1 MERNVIGLRWRT
13 ELHIHLA
20 WLRLKRPPGLVN
32 GAEVGGEAVCISE
45 RMLRDG
51 QVAIVFGVHVEKEDM
66 ASLEMLRTSAGVTA
80 RNLSL
85 YGYLAFSRRVS
96 GVYGGQRNVFGEA

>member
-1 MERNVIGLRWRT
+1 MSFGLRRRI

-20 WLRLKRPPGLVN
+20 WWRLKRPPGLANSV
-32 GAEVGGEAVCISE
+32 EVGGEAVCITE
-45 RMLRDG
+45 RMLRDK
-51 QVAIVFGVHVEKEDM
+51 QVAIDFGVHVEKEAM
-66 ASLEMLRTSAGVTA
+66 ASLEVLGTSIGVTA

-96 GVYGGQRNVFGEA
+96 GVYGGPGNVFGEA